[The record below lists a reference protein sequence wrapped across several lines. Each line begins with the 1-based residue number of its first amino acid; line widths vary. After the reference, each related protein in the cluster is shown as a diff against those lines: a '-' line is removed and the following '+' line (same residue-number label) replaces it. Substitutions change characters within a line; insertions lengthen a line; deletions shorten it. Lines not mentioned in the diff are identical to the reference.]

1 MLSNERSD
9 PVTGPRITRVDTL
22 YSGFLRLLKLAIE
35 RPDGSGL
42 QREVEDHGDAV
53 AVLPYDP
60 ANRQALLARQ
70 FRAPVLHVAGLADIL
85 EAPAGMLD
93 EDDAEAC
100 ARREAMEEIGLR
112 LGPLERVGSFFSSPG
127 VSTERHH
134 LFLAPFSE
142 TDRVGEGGGLAE
154 ESEEIT
160 VVPVDLAE
168 LAASADAGELV
179 DLKTFA
185 LVQALRLRR
194 PDLFPR
200 EA

>member
-1 MLSNERSD
+1 MLENERPTSEAR
-9 PVTGPRITRVDTL
+9 PRITQVDTL
-22 YSGFLRLLKLAIE
+22 HSGFLRLLKLTIAQ
-35 RPDGSGL
+35 PDTSGFV
-42 QREVEDHGDAV
+42 REVEDHGDAV

-60 ANRQALLARQ
+60 ASRQALLARQ
-70 FRAPVLHVAGLADIL
+70 FRAPALHAAGLADLL

-112 LGPLERVGSFFSSPG
+112 LGPLERVGTFFSSPG

-134 LFLAPFSE
+134 LFLAPFSQA
-142 TDRVGEGGGLAE
+142 DRVGEGGGLAE

-160 VVPVDLAE
+160 IVPVDLAE

-179 DLKTFA
+179 DLKTFT
-185 LVQALRLRR
+185 LVQALRLRH
-194 PDLFPR
+194 PDLFSA